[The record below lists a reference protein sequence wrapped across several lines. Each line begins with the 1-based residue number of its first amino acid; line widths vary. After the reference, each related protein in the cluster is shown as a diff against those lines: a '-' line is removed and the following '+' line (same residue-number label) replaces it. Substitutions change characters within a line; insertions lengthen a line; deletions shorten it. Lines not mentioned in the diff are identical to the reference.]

1 METEKIIEA
10 LRLEGGIEISGNLR
24 RVTEFMAG
32 LDAAIEALNELQ
44 RYRDL
49 GSVEQIQNQK
59 KNLAV
64 SYNIIAEY
72 QTIGAPEK
80 CQEAREKQIPM
91 KVEDIHVDEYY
102 CPACGA
108 ENGCD
113 QGRVGDYYCPV
124 CGQALEVQRDEW

>member
-24 RVTEFMAG
+24 RVAEFMAG
-32 LDAAIEALNELQ
+32 LDAAVEALNELQ
-44 RYRDL
+44 GYRDL

-72 QTIGAPEK
+72 QAIGTPEK
-80 CQEAREKQIPM
+80 CQEAREKQIPV
-91 KVEDIHVDEYY
+91 KVENIHVDEYY

-113 QGRVGDYYCPV
+113 QGHVGDHYCPV

>member
-1 METEKIIEA
+1 METKKIIEA
-10 LRLEGGIEISGNLR
+10 LCLGGGIKISGNLR
-24 RVTEFMAG
+24 RVTEFMVG
-32 LDAAIEALNELQ
+32 LDAAVEALNELQ

-72 QTIGAPEK
+72 QAIGTPEK
-80 CQEAREKQIPM
+80 CREARKRQNQM
-91 KVEDIHVDEYY
+91 KVEDVHVDEYY

-108 ENGCD
+108 ENNCD
-113 QGRVGDYYCPV
+113 QGHVDDYYCPV
-124 CGQALEVQRDEW
+124 CGQALEV